1 MQITIKKAPVKI
13 NATIKLPSSKS
24 ISNRALI
31 MNALGNGTYT
41 PENISICDDTNV
53 MVKALN
59 DPNNPITD
67 IMAAGTAMR
76 FLTAYYSVLPNSEK
90 IITGTERMKNRP
102 ISILVNALRYL
113 GADIEYTDN
122 EGYPPLKIRGKSLDK
137 SDIEIQGNISS
148 QYISAILMIGPMLPK
163 GLNVKLTGNVISRP
177 YIDLTI
183 NLMKE
188 FGVDVRWS
196 DVNYISIKP
205 TTYKSVPFFIESD
218 WSASSYWYQIAAL
231 ADEAEIELP
240 YLFNNSYQGDSKV
253 ADLFSLLGVSTSY
266 DDKKITLRKDKIQVS
281 SLKCNFVNQPD
292 LAQTFVVTCS
302 LLNIPFF
309 FTGLQS
315 LKIKET
321 DRIKAL
327 ITEMKKLG
335 YIIKQKN
342 DSILYWNGERCKANM
357 QPIDTYEDHR
367 MAMAFA
373 PASILI
379 KDIKINN
386 PHVVTKSYPQYWEDL
401 KKVGFIIE

>member
-137 SDIEIQGNISS
+137 SEIEIQGNISS

-335 YIIKQKN
+335 YIIKKKN